1 MFADSGAELPKGV
14 GTSTPDEVAAGVVSA
29 IERNRAEVD
38 VAPIALRL
46 GTKLSELAPQLSSR
60 LQRRLGST
68 EIAGQMAAGQRNKR

>member
-1 MFADSGAELPKGV
+1 M

-38 VAPIALRL
+38 VAPVALRL
-46 GTKLSELAPQLSSR
+46 GTKFAQLAPQMASR

-68 EIAGQMAAGQRNKR
+68 DVAGQMAAGQRDKR